1 MIMGSFLKKRTLASH
16 RENIDARVY
25 DRRLSPVSVNDVTI
39 NLPKLDCGAKI
50 QPLFGSEKFN
60 KNCIND

>member
-1 MIMGSFLKKRTLASH
+1 VVLKKETLASH

-50 QPLFGSEKFN
+50 QP
-60 KNCIND
+60 

>member
-1 MIMGSFLKKRTLASH
+1 MFKGIKTLASH

-25 DRRLSPVSVNDVTI
+25 DRRLSPVSVIDVTI

-50 QPLFGSEKFN
+50 QSLFGLTKYG
-60 KNCIND
+60 KNGINN